1 MLQSEILIVED
12 DRDLAEIAIDYME
25 EKGFGCIRAESG
37 EEAFEAL
44 YQHPIRLII
53 LDINLP
59 GMNGFQFI
67 EKLRNETEL
76 PVIFISARTSDTDKV
91 KGLMLGGDDYLSKP
105 YSLAELYSRVL
116 ALLRRTYGYSVLK
129 PLCFSDIIIDQKR
142 KSVTKA
148 DSPLEMTSKMY
159 ELLAYLAAHPGE
171 ILTKERL
178 FTEIWG
184 YGSES
189 TPSVLSVHI
198 RWLREK
204 IERDPSH
211 PEHILTVYGKGY
223 RFEEFQSRLEIME
236 KNS

>member
-223 RFEEFQSRLEIME
+223 RSEE
-236 KNS
+236 

>member
-223 RFEEFQSRLEIME
+223 RFEE
-236 KNS
+236 

>member
-1 MLQSEILIVED
+1 MLQSELLIVED

-25 EKGFGCIRAESG
+25 QKGLGCLHAG
-37 EEAFEAL
+37 CAEEAFDAL

-67 EKLRNETEL
+67 EKLRKETQM

-105 YSLAELYSRVL
+105 YSLAELHSRVL
-116 ALLRRTYGYSVLK
+116 ALLRRTYGYSVLQ
-129 PLCFSDIIIDQKR
+129 PLTFSDIIIDQKR
-142 KSVTKA
+142 QTVKKA
-148 DSPLEMTSKMY
+148 GMPLELTLKMY
-159 ELLAYLAAHPGE
+159 ELLVYLAAHPGE

-189 TPSVLSVHI
+189 TPSVLAVHI

-204 IERDPSH
+204 IEKDPSN
-211 PEHILTVYGKGY
+211 PKHILTVYGKGY
-223 RFEEFQSRLEIME
+223 RFEE
-236 KNS
+236 

>member
-223 RFEEFQSRLEIME
+223 RFEEYFSQPPDMD
-236 KNS
+236 

>member
-25 EKGFGCIRAESG
+25 EKGLGCIRAESG

-148 DSPLEMTSKMY
+148 GSPLEMTSKCTSF
-159 ELLAYLAAHPGE
+159 LLIWPR
-171 ILTKERL
+171 IRER
-178 FTEIWG
+178 F
-184 YGSES
+184 
-189 TPSVLSVHI
+189 
-198 RWLREK
+198 
-204 IERDPSH
+204 
-211 PEHILTVYGKGY
+211 
-223 RFEEFQSRLEIME
+223 
-236 KNS
+236 

>member
-25 EKGFGCIRAESG
+25 EKGFGSIRAESG

-223 RFEEFQSRLEIME
+223 RFEE
-236 KNS
+236 

>member
-211 PEHILTVYGKGY
+211 PEHILTV
-223 RFEEFQSRLEIME
+223 
-236 KNS
+236 

>member
-223 RFEEFQSRLEIME
+223 SFEE
-236 KNS
+236 

>member
-1 MLQSEILIVED
+1 MLQLEILIVED

-25 EKGFGCIRAESG
+25 QKGLGCLRAG
-37 EEAFEAL
+37 CAEEAFDAL

-67 EKLRNETEL
+67 EKLRKETQV

-105 YSLAELYSRVL
+105 YSLAELHSRVL
-116 ALLRRTYGYSVLK
+116 ALLRRTYGYPVLQ
-129 PLCFSDIIIDQKR
+129 PLSFSDIIIDQKR
-142 KSVTKA
+142 QTVKKA
-148 DSPLEMTSKMY
+148 GRPLELTLKMY
-159 ELLAYLAAHPGE
+159 QLLVYLAAHPGE
-171 ILTKERL
+171 SLTKERL

-189 TPSVLSVHI
+189 TPSVLAVHI

-204 IERDPSH
+204 IEKDPSN
-211 PEHILTVYGKGY
+211 PKHILTVYGKGY
-223 RFEEFQSRLEIME
+223 RFEE
-236 KNS
+236 

>member
-12 DRDLAEIAIDYME
+12 DRDLAEIAIDYIE

-91 KGLMLGGDDYLSKP
+91 KGLMLGGDDYLSK
-105 YSLAELYSRVL
+105 YSW
-116 ALLRRTYGYSVLK
+116 K
-129 PLCFSDIIIDQKR
+129 C
-142 KSVTKA
+142 
-148 DSPLEMTSKMY
+148 
-159 ELLAYLAAHPGE
+159 
-171 ILTKERL
+171 
-178 FTEIWG
+178 
-184 YGSES
+184 
-189 TPSVLSVHI
+189 
-198 RWLREK
+198 
-204 IERDPSH
+204 
-211 PEHILTVYGKGY
+211 
-223 RFEEFQSRLEIME
+223 
-236 KNS
+236 

>member
-1 MLQSEILIVED
+1 MLPSEILIVED
-12 DRDLAEIAIDYME
+12 DRDLAQIAIDYIE
-25 EKGFGCIRAESG
+25 QKGLGCIQAGSG

-44 YQHPIRLII
+44 YQYPVKLII

-67 EKLRNETEL
+67 EKLRKETQV

-116 ALLRRTYGYSVLK
+116 ALLRRTYGYPVLK
-129 PLCFSDIIIDQKR
+129 PICFSDIIIDQKR
-142 KSVTKA
+142 QTVTKSG
-148 DSPLEMTSKMY
+148 SPLEMTSKTY
-159 ELLAYLAAHPGE
+159 ELLVYLVTHPGE
-171 ILTKERL
+171 VLTKEQL

-184 YGSES
+184 YASES
-189 TPSVLSVHI
+189 TPSVLAVHI

-204 IERDPSH
+204 IEKDPSS

-223 RFEEFQSRLEIME
+223 RFEV
-236 KNS
+236 

>member
-91 KGLMLGGDDYLSKP
+91 KGLMLGGDDYLPKP

-223 RFEEFQSRLEIME
+223 RFEE
-236 KNS
+236 